1 MENINE
7 NVEVVETEVQ
17 ESECDV
23 REIDVLGF
31 ETSEKVDEIFPALVN
46 FHKSIESIKM
56 TSVNP
61 FFSSKYADLQD
72 ILSNVNPLLAEN
84 DMFIMQI
91 PTNKG
96 DDMMVHT
103 RIIHKSGQYVMAN
116 TVSLRKAKDAQQTIA
131 FSTYMRR
138 TSITS
143 LLSLCLDKDDDGNSL
158 QQSTPSTPTSSES
171 VPSRRR
177 R

>member
-1 MENINE
+1 MEENKTVEINE
-7 NVEVVETEVQ
+7 ELENN
-17 ESECDV
+17 
-23 REIDVLGF
+23 EIENLDINVLGF

-46 FHKSIESIKM
+46 FHKNLESIKM

-91 PTNKG
+91 PTDKG
-96 DDMMVHT
+96 DEMMVHT

-116 TVSLRKAKDAQQTIA
+116 TVSLRKAKDAQQVIA

-138 TSITS
+138 ASITS

-158 QQSTPSTPTSSES
+158 QSNTSTPSTPQSST
-171 VPSRRR
+171 PAPRRR

>member
-1 MENINE
+1 MENMNE
-7 NVEVVETEVQ
+7 NVGTE
-17 ESECDV
+17 
-23 REIDVLGF
+23 EIEGIEKDLRDIEVLGF
-31 ETSEKVDEIFPALVN
+31 ETSDNVDEIFPALVN
-46 FHKSIESIKM
+46 FHKSVESIKM
-56 TSVNP
+56 TSINP

-96 DDMMVHT
+96 ENMMVHT

-116 TVSLRKAKDAQQTIA
+116 TVSLRKAKDAQQVIA

-138 TSITS
+138 ASITS

-158 QQSTPSTPTSSES
+158 QQSTPVTTNTETP
-171 VPSRRR
+171 PRRR